1 MKKSKITT
9 SEAIKQLLKMDIWTQ
24 RKFGKECGLDVLKQL
39 QRDMPQHR
47 DTLALVAQQE
57 RLAIKACDS
66 KDTEAWDKAEAE
78 STRLYNIIKAAG

>member
-1 MKKSKITT
+1 MKKNKITN

-24 RKFGKECGLDVLKQL
+24 RKLGRECGLDVLKQL

-47 DTLALVAQQE
+47 NTLTLIAQQE

-66 KDTEAWDKAEAE
+66 RDQQAWDRAEAE
-78 STRLYNIIKAAG
+78 STRLTNIIKAAR